1 MKLIF
6 DIEGNG
12 LLDTLSEVWMIVA
25 KEVGTDRRYVFS
37 DHAPIDDFKG
47 LKYGLTGSIKDGL
60 AFLGRADMLSGHNVY
75 GYDLPALKQMFGW
88 EPDYNKVKI
97 VDTLILSWLV
107 DYKRQGGHS
116 LGNYGTLFKFPK
128 GDFKAFHEYSKE
140 MLTYCVQDVDLNE
153 KVYMY
158 LFAEC
163 SKIAEKKE
171 LFKLGMKV
179 EHKWAYYEMR
189 MREKG
194 WKFDEHHAHMAT
206 TKWRLRMEEIEGII
220 EPQLKTRVF
229 DKGLIPEDRIFKK
242 NGEYYK
248 TALQHLEPN
257 KELLPA
263 FIQQANKSVLV
274 GGAYTKVEF
283 VPAEMGNMDN
293 VKQHLLDLG
302 WKPDDYNVK
311 REAGKW
317 VQTGPKLT
325 TSSLNKLDEDLSN
338 RNHDNA
344 GIGELIDEYY
354 TLRSRRSVTE
364 GWIKNVK
371 DGRLH
376 PRTWVIGTP
385 TFRCRHEVVTNI
397 PGVDSPGGKDM
408 RSLFVAE
415 DGYKVVGADSSGNQF
430 RALAH
435 YMRDEEFTH
444 SVIAGSSADGT
455 DVHTRNAN
463 IIGVNRKT
471 AKPFIYAL
479 LFGAGDEKL
488 GLITSGVKNRE
499 KGREARLKLM
509 KGLPGLK
516 ALKEKLD
523 GVFFGTQS
531 RYGRGCFPALDGRLV
546 YPESGHQALNYLLQA
561 FEAITCKAALVYA
574 FEKMDEEGLDYY
586 PTLFMHDEIA
596 FVIREDQAER
606 GLEIAVEAMREGPK
620 MFGVDI
626 MDGDGS
632 VGDSYAD
639 VH

>member
-1 MKLIF
+1 
-6 DIEGNG
+6 
-12 LLDTLSEVWMIVA
+12 
-25 KEVGTDRRYVFS
+25 
-37 DHAPIDDFKG
+37 
-47 LKYGLTGSIKDGL
+47 
-60 AFLGRADMLSGHNVY
+60 
-75 GYDLPALKQMFGW
+75 
-88 EPDYNKVKI
+88 
-97 VDTLILSWLV
+97 
-107 DYKRQGGHS
+107 
-116 LGNYGTLFKFPK
+116 
-128 GDFKAFHEYSKE
+128 
-140 MLTYCVQDVDLNE
+140 
-153 KVYMY
+153 
-158 LFAEC
+158 
-163 SKIAEKKE
+163 
-171 LFKLGMKV
+171 
-179 EHKWAYYEMR
+179 
-189 MREKG
+189 
-194 WKFDEHHAHMAT
+194 
-206 TKWRLRMEEIEGII
+206 
-220 EPQLKTRVF
+220 
-229 DKGLIPEDRIFKK
+229 
-242 NGEYYK
+242 
-248 TALQHLEPN
+248 
-257 KELLPA
+257 
-263 FIQQANKSVLV
+263 
-274 GGAYTKVEF
+274 
-283 VPAEMGNMDN
+283 MGNMEN
-293 VKQHLLDLG
+293 VKEHLLELG
-302 WKPDDYNVK
+302 WIPDDFNVK
-311 REAGKW
+311 KENGKW

-325 TSSLNKLDEDLSN
+325 TSSLNKLDEALDN
-338 RNHDNA
+338 RLDDRA
-344 GIGELIDEYY
+344 GIGKLIDEYY

-364 GWIKNVK
+364 GWLKNVN

-397 PGVDSPGGKDM
+397 PGVDAPGGKDM

-415 DGYKVVGADSSGNQF
+415 PGYKVVGADSSGNQF

-435 YMRDEEFTH
+435 YMRDPEFTQ
-444 SVIAGSSADGT
+444 SVIAGSSEDGT

-488 GLITSGVKNRE
+488 GLITTGVKNRE

-516 ALKEKLD
+516 KLKEKLD

-531 RYGRGCFPALDGRLV
+531 KYGRGCFPALDGRLV

-574 FEKMDEEGLDYY
+574 FEKLDEEGLDYY

-632 VGDSYAD
+632 IGDSYAD